1 MKRAVVTGLGIVS
14 PLGIGKQANW
24 DAVTAGRSGIG
35 PISLFEPDEGLITKF
50 AGEIPDF
57 DPTQWLSKPEARRY
71 DRFLHVSLAAGLE
84 ALADSGLTIDEGNAQ
99 RVATILGVG
108 LGGMPFLED
117 TIGGRIAP
125 RKLRRVSTFLHPR
138 LDRQHGARPLEHL
151 HGRSG

>member
-1 MKRAVVTGLGIVS
+1 MKRVVVTGVGIVS

-71 DRFLHVSLAAGLE
+71 DRFLHVSLAAARG
-84 ALADSGLTIDEGNAQ
+84 A
-99 RVATILGVG
+99 
-108 LGGMPFLED
+108 
-117 TIGGRIAP
+117 
-125 RKLRRVSTFLHPR
+125 RRLR
-138 LDRQHGARPLEHL
+138 LDDR
-151 HGRSG
+151 